1 MKNKYSYI
9 GIAFIVLLFGTY
21 VARNFKYHAN
31 TKSTSLKNVKPNN
44 LPDASGLS
52 YLVINNEARKMPEFT
67 FTDQN
72 NQIIS
77 NIDYSNKVF
86 VAEFFFTTCPSICP
100 IMNRNMLL
108 LEEEFGERDDFGI
121 ASFTIN
127 PSVDTPLKLKE
138 YAESYGVTSLNWHF
152 LTGDRE
158 AIYEMANKGLN
169 IFAGINPEVAGGFE
183 HQGYFAL
190 VDRNGYLRS
199 RTDKFGNP
207 KIFYQG
213 TETEEVELLKED
225 IDLLLNE

>member
-31 TKSTSLKNVKPNN
+31 TKSTSLKNIKPNN